1 MSQRGFIRRRGST
14 WTAYWQVDSKQ
25 GRHQRSKGGFP
36 TRKEAQAFLTATLA
50 ALQAGTFS
58 EPSKVTVR
66 EYLLERWLPGR
77 SASLRPSTFDSYR
90 RNIELHVDPALGHT
104 KLQQLSADHLDRF
117 YADLL
122 QSGLAPK
129 TVRNIHTL
137 VHKAL
142 QDAVRKNLVVRN
154 VADAADAPKLARPGE
169 REMRTWSPKQLR
181 SFFEGIAD
189 HRLAAA
195 YVLAATTGM
204 RRGEILGLRWSDV
217 DLRARRLSVTHT
229 ILTVS
234 YQITPGTPK
243 TSRGRR
249 SIALDPETIRI
260 LAAHRA
266 RQTSERL
273 EAAAYVDQGLVFA
286 RNDGRPVHPDYFSQ
300 TFDRAVRRLK
310 LPKIRLHDLRHTHA
324 SLGLAAGIPVK
335 LMSER
340 LGHATAAFTQDVYM
354 HVTPAHEEAAA
365 AQIADLVFG
374 VEESRKPRPS

>member
-14 WTAYWQVDSKQ
+14 WTAYWQVESKQ

-50 ALQAGTFS
+50 SLQAGTFS

-90 RNIELHVDPALGHT
+90 RNIELHVDPALGHL

-181 SFFEGIAD
+181 SFF
-189 HRLAAA
+189 
-195 YVLAATTGM
+195 
-204 RRGEILGLRWSDV
+204 
-217 DLRARRLSVTHT
+217 
-229 ILTVS
+229 
-234 YQITPGTPK
+234 
-243 TSRGRR
+243 
-249 SIALDPETIRI
+249 
-260 LAAHRA
+260 
-266 RQTSERL
+266 
-273 EAAAYVDQGLVFA
+273 
-286 RNDGRPVHPDYFSQ
+286 
-300 TFDRAVRRLK
+300 
-310 LPKIRLHDLRHTHA
+310 
-324 SLGLAAGIPVK
+324 
-335 LMSER
+335 
-340 LGHATAAFTQDVYM
+340 
-354 HVTPAHEEAAA
+354 
-365 AQIADLVFG
+365 
-374 VEESRKPRPS
+374 